1 MPPKAFQPAIDFP
14 VSSFVPA
21 PFTISYP
28 EAMQNGRESLI
39 VALDVS
45 NVEKARTLVAQLGE
59 SVSFYKVGN
68 ELFTAVGPDLVR
80 DLVASGKKVF
90 LDLKFHD
97 IPNTVVGAVRS
108 ATSLGVSL
116 LTVHASGGSKML
128 QAAAQAAAQS
138 TAKPT
143 VLAVTVLTSLASTDL
158 DDIAISGSLEAQVL
172 RLANLAINAG
182 CGGIVASAQEA
193 ASLRQA
199 LGSGFTLVTPGIRPA
214 GTVAADQARVV
225 TPEDAIRAGANF
237 LVVGRPITAAD
248 DPRHAAQAITQQIE
262 RAQ

>member
-1 MPPKAFQPAIDFP
+1 M
-14 VSSFVPA
+14 
-21 PFTISYP
+21 
-28 EAMQNGRESLI
+28 I
-39 VALDVS
+39 VALDVP
-45 NVEKARTLVAQLGE
+45 NAEKARALVAQLGE

-68 ELFTAVGPDLVR
+68 ELFTAVGPGLVG

-97 IPNTVVGAVRS
+97 IPNTVAGAVHS
-108 ATSLGVSL
+108 AASLGVSM

-138 TAKPT
+138 AAKPT
-143 VLAVTVLTSLASTDL
+143 VLAVTVLTSLAAAEL
-158 DDIAISGSLEAQVL
+158 EEIGISGTVEAQVL

-193 ASLRQA
+193 VRLRQT
-199 LGSGFTLVTPGIRPA
+199 LGAGFTLVTPGIRPA
-214 GTVAADQARVV
+214 GAVAADQARVV
-225 TPEDAIRAGANF
+225 TPGDAIRAGATF

-248 DPRHAAQAITQQIE
+248 DPRRAASAITEQIE
-262 RAQ
+262 HAR